1 MNKLECVNEKFS
13 SRALGVIILPFGLFL
28 AAVGFLVL
36 PFFGLFFPFP
46 VLLLSAVLMFG
57 PGSRECEIFSRKI

>member
-1 MNKLECVNEKFS
+1 MNKLECINEKIS
-13 SRALGVIILPFGLFL
+13 SRALGVIVLPVGLFL

-36 PFFGLFFPFP
+36 PFFGLLFSFP

-57 PGSRECEIFSRKI
+57 PGSRECEVLNHNM